1 MNELNNLAKQAYNSA
16 CKRGIFDKEL
26 SINDLLMAIVEEI
39 AEVRKSKFL
48 NDTNLAAGVSNIINA
63 KKFDQLFTIHFESQ
77 IKDTTEAEF
86 ADILIAA
93 LAIMAHLK
101 IDVDLF
107 VELGLRYNSLRSK

>member
-1 MNELNNLAKQAYNSA
+1 MNQLNNLAKQAYNSA

-39 AEVRKSKFL
+39 AEVRKSEMIDCSDL
-48 NDTNLAAGVSNIINA
+48 IIEHG
-63 KKFDQLFTIHFESQ
+63 LMTIMLDVPFKRQFELC
-77 IKDTTEAEF
+77 IKDSTQAEF
-86 ADILIAA
+86 ADILIAT
-93 LAIMAHLK
+93 LAIMHHLE